1 MDVYEVGGC
10 VRDRLLGREN
20 ADRDWVVVGA
30 SAEEM
35 EQLGYRRV
43 GKDFPVY
50 LHPETHEEY
59 ALARTERKTGR
70 GYYGFSVD
78 ASAGITL
85 EEDLSRRDLT
95 INAMARAADGTLVDP
110 YNGRQD
116 LEAGILRHVSPAFVE
131 DPLRVLRVARFAA
144 RLDFSVAPE
153 TNELMR
159 EIARSGELQSLAPE
173 RVWSELERALN
184 EPYPAR
190 FLLTLR
196 DCDALVALFPEIDC
210 LFGVPQP
217 PRYHP
222 EIDTGE
228 HICLALQRA
237 ATVGATSI
245 VRFAVLV
252 HDLGKGTTDSDMLPS
267 HRGHEERG
275 VALVENFCSR
285 FRVPKAF
292 RGVALAVTAYHLKV
306 HRARELR
313 PTTLLRLLYDLD
325 ALRRPER
332 LDDILSAC
340 EIDATGRGGDFEH
353 AAYPAA
359 DYIRRARDVIASVE
373 VSDLRDRESDGEAL
387 RAALDAR
394 RVDAL
399 REFRQRQEQLS
410 AGDQDD

>member
-1 MDVYEVGGC
+1 MDIYEVGGC
-10 VRDRLLGREN
+10 VRDRLLGREQT
-20 ADRDWVVVGA
+20 DRDWVVVGA

-59 ALARTERKTGR
+59 ALARTERKSGR
-70 GYYGFSVD
+70 GYYGFSID
-78 ASAGITL
+78 ASATITL

-95 INAMARAADGTLVDP
+95 INAMALAADGTLIDP
-110 YNGRQD
+110 YGGRAD
-116 LEAGILRHVSPAFVE
+116 LESRILRHVSPAFVE

-144 RLDFSVAPE
+144 RFDFTVAEE
-153 TNELMR
+153 TNALMR
-159 EIARSGELQSLAPE
+159 EIANSGELTSLAPE
-173 RVWSELERALN
+173 RIWSELNRALN
-184 EPYPAR
+184 ESYPAR
-190 FLLTLR
+190 FLRTLR
-196 DCDALVALFPEIDC
+196 DCGALAQLFPELDR

-217 PRYHP
+217 PKYHP

-237 ATVGATSI
+237 AAVGANPI

-252 HDLGKGTTDSDMLPS
+252 HDLGKGTTETELLPS
-267 HRGHEERG
+267 HKGHEERG
-275 VALVENFCSR
+275 VALVEDFCRR
-285 FRVPKAF
+285 FRVPKAH

-313 PTTLLRLLYDLD
+313 PTTLLRLLYELD

-332 LDDILSAC
+332 LDDILCAC
-340 EIDATGRGGDFEH
+340 AIDATGRGGDFGH

-359 DYIRRARDVIASVE
+359 DYIRQARDVIARVE
-373 VSDLRDRESDGEAL
+373 ISDLRERETDGEAL
-387 RAALDAR
+387 RAALDSR

-399 REFRQRQEQLS
+399 RDFRLHDHT
-410 AGDQDD
+410 G

>member
-1 MDVYEVGGC
+1 MDIYEVGGC
-10 VRDRLLGREN
+10 VRDRLLGREKT
-20 ADRDWVVVGA
+20 DRDWVVVGA
-30 SAEEM
+30 TAQEM

-59 ALARTERKTGR
+59 ALARTERKSGR
-70 GYYGFSVD
+70 GYYGFEVD
-78 ASAGITL
+78 ARSAITL

-95 INAMARAADGTLVDP
+95 INAMARAADGTLIDP
-110 YNGRQD
+110 YGGRDD
-116 LEAGILRHVSPAFVE
+116 LKAGILRHVSPAFVE
-131 DPLRVLRVARFAA
+131 DPLRVVRVARFAA

-153 TNELMR
+153 TNALMR
-159 EIARSGELQSLAPE
+159 EITTSGELHSLAPE
-173 RVWSELERALN
+173 RVWSELDRALN

-196 DCDALVALFPEIDC
+196 DCGALGELFPELDR

-217 PRYHP
+217 PKYHP

-237 ATVGATSI
+237 AAVGANPV

-252 HDLGKGTTDSDMLPS
+252 HDLGKGTTDKDLLPS
-267 HRGHEERG
+267 HKGHEERG
-275 VALVENFCSR
+275 VALVENFCQR
-285 FRVPKAF
+285 FRVPKAY

-306 HRARELR
+306 HLARELR

-332 LDDILSAC
+332 LDDILNAC
-340 EIDATGRGGDFEH
+340 AIDATGRGGDLAH

-359 DYIRRARDVIASVE
+359 DYLRRARAVIADVDA
-373 VSDLRDRESDGEAL
+373 SDLRARAADGEAM
-387 RAALDAR
+387 RAALDQR

-399 REFRQRQEQLS
+399 KAFRSHEQL
-410 AGDQDD
+410 A

>member
-1 MDVYEVGGC
+1 MDIYEVGGC
-10 VRDRLLGREN
+10 VRDRLLGVEK
-20 ADRDWVVVGA
+20 ADRDWVVVGS

-50 LHPETHEEY
+50 LHPHTHEEY
-59 ALARTERKTGR
+59 ALARTERKTGQ
-70 GYYGFSVD
+70 GYYGFSID
-78 ASAGITL
+78 ASAAITL

-95 INAMARAADGTLVDP
+95 INAMARAGDGTVIDP
-110 YNGRQD
+110 YGGRED
-116 LEAGILRHVSPAFVE
+116 LAAGILRHVSPAFVE

-153 TNELMR
+153 TNALMR
-159 EIARSGELQSLAPE
+159 EIAQSGELLSLAPE
-173 RVWSELERALN
+173 RVFSELDRALN

-196 DCDALVALFPEIDC
+196 DCGALAELFPEIDR

-217 PRYHP
+217 PKYHP

-237 ATVGATSI
+237 AAVGANPV

-252 HDLGKGTTDSDMLPS
+252 HDLGKGTTDPDVLPS

-275 VALVENFCSR
+275 VALVEDFCR
-285 FRVPKAF
+285 RLRVPKAY

-306 HRARELR
+306 HLARELR
-313 PTTLLRLLYDLD
+313 PSTLLRLLYDLD
-325 ALRRPER
+325 AVRRPER

-340 EIDATGRGGDFEH
+340 AIDATGRGGDFAH

-359 DYIRRARDVIASVE
+359 DYIRRARAVIAGVDTAE
-373 VSDLRDRESDGEAL
+373 LRAGGVDGEAL
-387 RAALDAR
+387 RAALDQR

-399 REFRQRQEQLS
+399 KEFRTLEQT
-410 AGDQDD
+410 A

>member
-1 MDVYEVGGC
+1 MDIYEVGGC
-10 VRDRLLGREN
+10 VRDRLLGREKT
-20 ADRDWVVVGA
+20 DRDWVVVGA
-30 SAEEM
+30 SAQEM

-78 ASAGITL
+78 ASATITL

-95 INAMARAADGTLVDP
+95 INAMAQTADGTLIDP
-110 YNGRQD
+110 YGGRAD

-153 TNELMR
+153 TNALMR
-159 EIARSGELQSLAPE
+159 EIANSGELHSLAPE
-173 RVWSELERALN
+173 RVWSELDRALN

-190 FLLTLR
+190 FVLTLR
-196 DCDALVALFPEIDC
+196 DCGALAELFPELDC

-217 PRYHP
+217 QKYHP

-237 ATVGATSI
+237 AAVGANPI

-252 HDLGKGTTDSDMLPS
+252 HDLGKGTTDAELLPS

-275 VALVENFCSR
+275 VALVENFCER
-285 FRVPKAF
+285 FRVPKAY
-292 RGVALAVTAYHLKV
+292 RGVALAVTAHHLKV
-306 HRARELR
+306 HLARELR
-313 PTTLLRLLYDLD
+313 PSTLLRLLYALD

-332 LDDILSAC
+332 LGDSLCAC
-340 EIDATGRGGDFEH
+340 EIDATGRGGDLAY

-359 DYIRRARDVIASVE
+359 DYIRRAREVIAGVDTA
-373 VSDLRDRESDGEAL
+373 DLRARAADGEAL
-387 RAALDAR
+387 RAALDQR
-394 RVDAL
+394 RLDAL
-399 REFRQRQEQLS
+399 KEFRLHEQ
-410 AGDQDD
+410 AV

>member
-1 MDVYEVGGC
+1 MDIYEVGGC
-10 VRDRLLGREN
+10 VRDRLLGREQT
-20 ADRDWVVVGA
+20 DRDWVVVGA

-59 ALARTERKTGR
+59 ALARTERKSGR

-78 ASAGITL
+78 ASATITL

-95 INAMARAADGTLVDP
+95 INAMALAADGTLIDP
-110 YNGRQD
+110 YGGRAD
-116 LEAGILRHVSPAFVE
+116 LESRILRHVSPAFVE

-144 RLDFSVAPE
+144 RFDFTVAEE
-153 TNELMR
+153 TNALMR
-159 EIARSGELQSLAPE
+159 EIANSGELTSLAPE
-173 RVWSELERALN
+173 RVWSELDRALN

-190 FLLTLR
+190 FLRALR
-196 DCDALVALFPEIDC
+196 DCGALAQLFPELDR

-217 PRYHP
+217 QKYHP

-237 ATVGATSI
+237 AAVGANPI

-252 HDLGKGTTDSDMLPS
+252 HDLGKGTTDAELLPS
-267 HRGHEERG
+267 HKGHEERG
-275 VALVENFCSR
+275 VALVEDFCRR
-285 FRVPKAF
+285 FRVPKAH

-313 PTTLLRLLYDLD
+313 PTTLLRLLYELD

-332 LDDILSAC
+332 LDDILCAC
-340 EIDATGRGGDFEH
+340 AIDATGRGGDFAH

-359 DYIRRARDVIASVE
+359 DYIRRARDVIARVE
-373 VSDLRDRESDGEAL
+373 TSDLRERETDGEAL
-387 RAALDAR
+387 RAALDGR

-399 REFRQRQEQLS
+399 REFRLHDH
-410 AGDQDD
+410 AG

>member
-1 MDVYEVGGC
+1 MDIYEVGGC
-10 VRDRLLGREN
+10 VRDRLLGRDKT
-20 ADRDWVVVGA
+20 DRDWVVVGA

-78 ASAGITL
+78 ASAAITL

-95 INAMARAADGTLVDP
+95 INAMAQAADGTLIDP
-110 YNGRQD
+110 YGGRDD
-116 LEAGILRHVSPAFVE
+116 LEARILRHVSPAFVE

-144 RLDFSVAPE
+144 RLDFTVAPE
-153 TNELMR
+153 TNALMR
-159 EIARSGELQSLAPE
+159 EIANSGELHSLAPE
-173 RVWSELERALN
+173 RVWSELDRALN

-196 DCDALVALFPEIDC
+196 DCGALAELFPEVDC

-217 PRYHP
+217 PKYHP

-237 ATVGATSI
+237 AAVGANPI

-252 HDLGKGTTDSDMLPS
+252 HDLGKGTTETDLLPS
-267 HRGHEERG
+267 HKGHEERG
-275 VALVENFCSR
+275 VALVESFCQR
-285 FRVPKAF
+285 FRVPKTY
-292 RGVALAVTAYHLKV
+292 RGVALAVTAHHLKV
-306 HRARELR
+306 HLARELR
-313 PTTLLRLLYDLD
+313 PSTLLRLLYALD

-332 LDDILSAC
+332 LDDILCAC
-340 EIDATGRGGDFEH
+340 EIDATGRGGDLAH

-359 DYIRRARDVIASVE
+359 DYIRRARAVIAAVDTT
-373 VSDLRDRESDGEAL
+373 DLRAREADGEAL
-387 RAALDAR
+387 RAALDQR
-394 RVDAL
+394 RLEAL
-399 REFRQRQEQLS
+399 KEFRLHEQV
-410 AGDQDD
+410 A

>member
-1 MDVYEVGGC
+1 MDIYEVGGC
-10 VRDRLLGREN
+10 VRDRLLDRDK

-30 SAEEM
+30 SAAEM

-78 ASAGITL
+78 ASAEITL

-95 INAMARAADGTLVDP
+95 INAMARAADGTLIDP
-110 YNGRQD
+110 YGGRSD
-116 LEAGILRHVSPAFVE
+116 LDARILRHVSPAFVE

-144 RLDFSVAPE
+144 RLDFTVAPE

-184 EPYPAR
+184 EPHPAR

-196 DCDALVALFPEIDC
+196 DCDALAELFPEIDC

-217 PRYHP
+217 PKYHP

-237 ATVGATSI
+237 AAVSANSI

-252 HDLGKGTTDSDMLPS
+252 HDLGKGTTNADMLPS
-267 HRGHEERG
+267 HKGHEERG
-275 VALVENFCSR
+275 VTLVENFCNR

-306 HRARELR
+306 HCALELR
-313 PTTLLRLLYDLD
+313 PATLLRLLYELD

-332 LDDILSAC
+332 LDDILAAC

-353 AAYPAA
+353 ATYPAA
-359 DYIRRARDVIASVE
+359 DYLRQAREVIARVDT
-373 VSDLRDRESDGEAL
+373 SDLRERKSDGEAL
-387 RAALDAR
+387 RAALDGR
-394 RVDAL
+394 RADAL
-399 REFRQRQEQLS
+399 REFCLLRRQ
-410 AGDQDD
+410 APADNHDD

>member
-10 VRDRLLGREN
+10 VRDRLLGREKT
-20 ADRDWVVVGA
+20 DRDWVVVGA

-78 ASAGITL
+78 SSAGITL

-95 INAMARAADGTLVDP
+95 INAMARAADGTLIDP
-110 YNGRQD
+110 YGGRHD
-116 LEAGILRHVSPAFVE
+116 LDAGILRHVSPAFVE

-144 RLDFSVAPE
+144 RFDFSVAPE

-159 EIARSGELQSLAPE
+159 EIAHSGELHSLAPE

-184 EPYPAR
+184 EPHPAR

-196 DCDALVALFPEIDC
+196 DCDALAELFPEVDC

-217 PRYHP
+217 PKYHP

-237 ATVGATSI
+237 ASVDANSV

-252 HDLGKGTTDSDMLPS
+252 HDLGKGTTDEDLLPS
-267 HRGHEERG
+267 HKGHEERG
-275 VALVENFCSR
+275 VALVENFCKR
-285 FRVPKAF
+285 FRVPKAY
-292 RGVALAVTAYHLKV
+292 RGVAAAVTAYHLKV
-306 HRARELR
+306 HRALELR
-313 PTTLLRLLYDLD
+313 PTTLLRLLYELD

-332 LDDILSAC
+332 LDDILFAC

-353 AAYPAA
+353 ANYPSA
-359 DYIRRARDVIASVE
+359 DYIRQARDIIARVDT
-373 VSDLRDRESDGEAL
+373 SDLRERELDGEAL
-387 RAALDAR
+387 RAALDDR
-394 RVDAL
+394 RVGAL
-399 REFRQRQEQLS
+399 REFRLLQQQ
-410 AGDQDD
+410 G